1 MKPTLRLIYM
11 GTPDFAVGPL
21 RALLEAG
28 WPVLA
33 VVTAPDKPAGRGLQL
48 RPSPVKAFALE
59 AGLPVLQPAKLRD
72 PEFLDALRALRADL
86 QVVVAFRML
95 PEVVWAMPRLGSIN
109 LHASL
114 LPAYRGAA
122 PIHWALING
131 ERETGL
137 STFFLQHEIDTG
149 DLIFQQRM
157 PIGPDETFGELHDR
171 MAVQGADLVLRTVQ
185 AIAEGNAP
193 SQAQAPA
200 GQLPAAPKLQREH
213 GQLHW
218 DGRAA
223 ELHNRVRGLSPW
235 PCAWTEHEGQLLK
248 VYRSGLDQPQAGAQ
262 NDAQPGAWLIQ
273 GERLWVR
280 CADAWLELLEIQAS
294 GKKRMKTAD
303 FLRGWRS

>member
-1 MKPTLRLIYM
+1 MKPSLRLIYM

-28 WPVLA
+28 WPVVA
-33 VVTAPDKPAGRGLQL
+33 VLTAPDKPAGRGLQL

-59 AGLPVLQPAKLRD
+59 AGLRVLQPPKLRD
-72 PEFLDALRALRADL
+72 PDFLAELRALQADL

-95 PEVVWAMPRLGSIN
+95 PESVWAMPRLGSIN

-131 ERETGL
+131 EPETGL

-149 DLIFQQRM
+149 NLIFQQKLA
-157 PIGPDETFGELHDR
+157 IGPDETFGELHDR
-171 MAVQGADLVLRTVQ
+171 MATAGAALVLRTVQ
-185 AIAEGNAP
+185 AIEAGSAP
-193 SQAQAPA
+193 SLPQSPA
-200 GQLPAAPKLQREH
+200 ENLPQAPKLQREH
-213 GQLHW
+213 GALNW
-218 DGRAA
+218 TENARSV
-223 ELHNRVRGLSPW
+223 HNRVRGLSPW
-235 PCAWTEHEGQLLK
+235 PAAWTERQGQLLK
-248 VYRSGLDQPQAGAQ
+248 VYRSGLEQPEAATPDQEV
-262 NDAQPGAWLIQ
+262 PGAWLIR

-280 CADAWLELLEIQAS
+280 CADAWLELLELQAS

-303 FLRGWRS
+303 FLRGWRE